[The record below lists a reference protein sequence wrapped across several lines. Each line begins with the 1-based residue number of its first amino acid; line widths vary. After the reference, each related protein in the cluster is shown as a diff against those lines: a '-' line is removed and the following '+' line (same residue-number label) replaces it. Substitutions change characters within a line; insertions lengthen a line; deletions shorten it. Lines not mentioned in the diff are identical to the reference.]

1 MPSFGHVAVGLAAGR
16 FQAKDGRRLR
26 PTLILTALAT
36 FPDLDVITWFAG
48 AGRYSIW
55 WHRGALH
62 SLAAAALAALVGAL
76 LLDRGRRFPAALLV
90 CLAAAASHGLLDTM
104 THGGSGVMLLWPF
117 SDARFLAP
125 WHPLPAA
132 PIGLRI
138 FSPRGLELMA
148 GEAVLF
154 APLLVYA
161 LWPRRSGI
169 QRAIERPT

>member
-16 FQAKDGRRLR
+16 FQAKDGPRLR

-36 FPDLDVITWFAG
+36 FPDLDVVTWFVG
-48 AGRYSIW
+48 AGGRSVW

-62 SLAAAALAALVGAL
+62 SLVAAALAALLGAL
-76 LLDRGRRFPAALLV
+76 LLDRGRRFPAAALV
-90 CLAAAASHGLLDTM
+90 CFATAASHGLLDTL

-117 SDARFLAP
+117 SEARVLAP
-125 WHPLPAA
+125 WHPIPAS

-138 FSPRGLELMA
+138 FSPHGLALVV
-148 GEAVLF
+148 GEAVLC

-161 LWPRRSGI
+161 VWPRRGGI
-169 QRAIERPT
+169 QGATERST